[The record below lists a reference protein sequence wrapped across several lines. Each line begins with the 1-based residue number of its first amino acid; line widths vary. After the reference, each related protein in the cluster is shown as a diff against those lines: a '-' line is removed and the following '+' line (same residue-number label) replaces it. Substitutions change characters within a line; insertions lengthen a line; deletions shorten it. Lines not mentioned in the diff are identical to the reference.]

1 MRIRRLR
8 INQIEYGKVAMA
20 DTFGL
25 RLRGLM
31 GRTFADFDALIL
43 LPCSSIHTCFMK
55 YPIDVLFVG
64 RTMKILK
71 IEENVQPWT
80 LHKGCSTSHLVVEFP
95 AGKIKKLGIKTGD
108 TLQVH

>member
-1 MRIRRLR
+1 MRIRKIR
-8 INQIEYGKVAMA
+8 INQIEYGKAAMA
-20 DTFGL
+20 DTFWL
-25 RLRGLM
+25 RLRGLL
-31 GRTFADFDALIL
+31 GRTFDSFDALIL

-55 YPIDVLFVG
+55 YPIDLLFVG
-64 RTMKILK
+64 RAMKILK

-95 AGKIKKLGIKTGD
+95 AGKVKKLGIKTGD